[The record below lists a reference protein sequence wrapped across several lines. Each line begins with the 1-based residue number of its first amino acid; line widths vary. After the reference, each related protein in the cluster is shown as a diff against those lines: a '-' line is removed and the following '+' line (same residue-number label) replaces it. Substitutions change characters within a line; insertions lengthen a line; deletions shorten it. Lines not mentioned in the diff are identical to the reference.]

1 MYQIYADNQLI
12 YDARL
17 SELTL
22 FNPQLNL
29 ILGEVGKLTFTITD
43 KHPRLNLLSRM
54 KTIIRVKDDE
64 ETIFR
69 GRILND
75 IEDFNKRL
83 KIECESD
90 LAFLNDSIFNPFEHK
105 GTIKELFVKIID
117 NHNQQ
122 VDEIKRFK
130 IGNVTV
136 TDSNDYINRSS
147 EEYLNSLQALQEKLV
162 KPLGGHLHIRYEK
175 DGNYI
180 DYLSDF
186 PFLTNQKIEIGK
198 NILDLS
204 SSLEGDEIATVI
216 IPLGKKDD
224 ETKKYLDITAVN
236 NGKNYI
242 ADEEAIQKYGRITKV
257 EHWDNVTIDSNLL
270 QKGKKRLGELIHLS
284 GTIDI
289 TAVDLSKINK
299 NIESFKIGTKVN
311 VISEIHGIDA
321 YYLVTKLTLN
331 LQKPWD
337 NRLQLGGSYKTLT
350 DATLGNKPKDG
361 KDGVSPTI
369 NLEKDGDKTKVTV
382 TDKNGTKTTE
392 IVDGYSKDEVNK
404 AVESLKQEAFTKIE
418 QTQDTIVNQ
427 VESKYSLVNE
437 IISEVKTSLVQT
449 AEGININFERLSKNL
464 DNVIA
469 GNTAEFEKIKKYI
482 RFENGNIILGAEG
495 NPLTL
500 KIENDKIKF
509 IENGAEIAYWQ
520 NRQFYAVDGEFI
532 NSLKLG
538 KFAFI
543 PRQNGNL
550 SFLKVVN

>member
-1 MYQIYADNQLI
+1 M
-12 YDARL
+12 
-17 SELTL
+17 
-22 FNPQLNL
+22 
-29 ILGEVGKLTFTITD
+29 
-43 KHPRLNLLSRM
+43 
-54 KTIIRVKDDE
+54 
-64 ETIFR
+64 
-69 GRILND
+69 
-75 IEDFNKRL
+75 
-83 KIECESD
+83 
-90 LAFLNDSIFNPFEHK
+90 
-105 GTIKELFVKIID
+105 
-117 NHNQQ
+117 
-122 VDEIKRFK
+122 
-130 IGNVTV
+130 
-136 TDSNDYINRSS
+136 
-147 EEYLNSLQALQEKLV
+147 
-162 KPLGGHLHIRYEK
+162 
-175 DGNYI
+175 
-180 DYLSDF
+180 
-186 PFLTNQKIEIGK
+186 
-198 NILDLS
+198 
-204 SSLEGDEIATVI
+204 
-216 IPLGKKDD
+216 
-224 ETKKYLDITAVN
+224 
-236 NGKNYI
+236 
-242 ADEEAIQKYGRITKV
+242 
-257 EHWDNVTIDSNLL
+257 
-270 QKGKKRLGELIHLS
+270 GELIHLS

-361 KDGVSPTI
+361 KDGLSPTI
-369 NLEKDGDKTKVTV
+369 NLEKDGDKTKVIV

-392 IVDGYSKDEVNK
+392 IVDGYSKEEVNK
-404 AVESLKQEAFTKIE
+404 AVESLRQETFTKVE
-418 QTQDTIVNQ
+418 QTQDIIVTQ

-437 IISEVKTSLVQT
+437 IINEVKTSLVQT

-464 DNVIA
+464 DDVIA
-469 GNTAEFEKIKKYI
+469 GNTAEFERIKKYI